1 MSVGDDG
8 YSLHLKP
15 LGMSF
20 IQTNS
25 NELSQEGRQSIFGQF
40 SFNICSDKVPNKAF
54 KSDSQR
60 LAFFIPSLG
69 FVFTVI

>member
-25 NELSQEGRQSIFGQF
+25 NELSQEGAAEYFWTIFIQHL
-40 SFNICSDKVPNKAF
+40 
-54 KSDSQR
+54 QR
-60 LAFFIPSLG
+60 
-69 FVFTVI
+69 